1 MWFAAA
7 NLAVGHIESI
17 VKTQNRRRRNKS
29 SSDGHGLSTR
39 EIEILQRR
47 ASLETANEVAAALGV
62 TVHTV
67 HAHLQS
73 ARTKLKTTDTTV
85 AVVQAIRLGLVE
97 I

>member
-1 MWFAAA
+1 MWAGAAQ
-7 NLAVGHIESI
+7 LAIGRIELI
-17 VKTQNRRRRNKS
+17 VKTQRRRRRKS
-29 SSDGHGLSTR
+29 SSDGQHDLSTR

-73 ARTKLKTTDTTV
+73 ARTKLKTKDTTV